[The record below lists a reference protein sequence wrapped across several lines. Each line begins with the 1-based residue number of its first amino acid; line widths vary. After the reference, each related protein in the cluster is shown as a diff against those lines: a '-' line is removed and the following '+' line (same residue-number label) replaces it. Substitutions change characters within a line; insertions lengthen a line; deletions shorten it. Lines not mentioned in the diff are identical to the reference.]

1 VSNRSI
7 TGYHLHSYLS
17 SFFISAAVPNG
28 EFPEILIAKCR
39 SRFYCTWFFCWGD
52 IVREINVSR
61 ARDPVHAGD
70 KALTRETPAKRG
82 RVNRYVSVVHG
93 LIVFYCRIF
102 FSLSYIVAVSFI
114 GGETHPPAQSH
125 LQTLSHDHNS
135 SLTYKLYH
143 MTTMPPSLTN
153 FITWPQLL
161 PHLQTLSHDH
171 NSSLIA
177 RDKRILNKFARF
189 KLSHESV
196 DGLFCIVILSSNDKK
211 CALW

>member
-1 VSNRSI
+1 MSNRSI

-17 SFFISAAVPNG
+17 AFFISAAVPNG

-61 ARDPVHAGD
+61 AWDPVHAGD
-70 KALTRETPAKRG
+70 KALTRETPTKRG

-135 SLTYKLYH
+135 SL
-143 MTTMPPSLTN
+143 
-153 FITWPQLL
+153 
-161 PHLQTLSHDH
+161 
-171 NSSLIA
+171 IA